1 MTRILTR
8 TEAEDFLYAEA
19 RMLDEWRLEEWAA
32 LFTEDGEYLV
42 PPNDN
47 PDGDPA
53 KTLFLIFDDH
63 HRLRERARRLL
74 KRTAHAEFPRSR
86 VRHMV
91 ANVEVEAGEGDLQRI
106 RSNFVVYRSRGEGME
121 IYPGHAI
128 HDVRHVEG
136 QIRIRRKRAVIDTDS
151 LRLQKRISIII

>member
-1 MTRILTR
+1 MTQELTR
-8 TEAEDFLYAEA
+8 AQAEDFLYREA
-19 RMLDEWRLEEWAA
+19 RMLDEWRLEEWAG
-32 LFTEDGEYLV
+32 LFDEDGEYLV

-53 KTLFLIFDDH
+53 TTLFLIFDDH

-74 KRTAHAEFPRSR
+74 KRTAHAEYPRSR

-91 ANVEVEAGEGDLQRI
+91 SNVQVEAGEGELLRI
-106 RSNFVVYRSRGEGME
+106 RSNFVVYRSRGDGME

-128 HDVRHVEG
+128 YDVRLRDGE
-136 QIRIRRKRAVIDTDS
+136 IRIRSKRAVIDTDS
-151 LRLQKRISIII
+151 LRSQKRISIII